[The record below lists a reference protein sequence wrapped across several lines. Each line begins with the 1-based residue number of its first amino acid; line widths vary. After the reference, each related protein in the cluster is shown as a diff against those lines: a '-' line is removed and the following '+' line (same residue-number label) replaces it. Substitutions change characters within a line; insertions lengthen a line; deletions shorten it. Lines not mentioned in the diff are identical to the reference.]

1 RHVPGATLRHA
12 KVVAESVTPLRT
24 DLGSTGR
31 LLTEGKIENL
41 RRAVRRI
48 DGVELRPGDVFS
60 FWAQVGRASR
70 WRGFRRGRELREGCL
85 VPSIGG
91 GLCQL
96 SNALYDAALKAGLE
110 IVERHA
116 HTRVLAGSLAEVGRD
131 ATVFWNY
138 VDLRFRSQNA
148 FRIEADLSA
157 DHLAVRIR
165 GQRADAK
172 RLHELN
178 RH

>member
-1 RHVPGATLRHA
+1 MTL
-12 KVVAESVTPLRT
+12 LRT
-24 DLGSTGR
+24 DLGSADP

-41 RRAVRRI
+41 RRAVPRI
-48 DGVELRPGDVFS
+48 DGIELRPGDVFS

-116 HTRVLAGSLAEVGRD
+116 HTG
-131 ATVFWNY
+131 
-138 VDLRFRSQNA
+138 
-148 FRIEADLSA
+148 
-157 DHLAVRIR
+157 
-165 GQRADAK
+165 
-172 RLHELN
+172 
-178 RH
+178 